1 MSRFEV
7 IEYSVVIR
15 TIVTMMVCSALPAVS
30 LCGALV
36 ALVLVVSETYRC
48 LRYTV
53 QQEMVVDMS
62 RESSLHID
70 FNITFPAL
78 PCRTLRMTLGDSSGN
93 FETES
98 IMEQVQCV
106 DACLF
111 VCLFVFGMWTFLIM
125 VFTSF
130 MFIHRLIG
138 YILMRSTILT
148 WIWINDSCKHVFAVM
163 ERFTNGSLMTTVR
176 GCFVKSLSDLE
187 GSTVL
192 SY

>member
-1 MSRFEV
+1 MSV
-7 IEYSVVIR
+7 
-15 TIVTMMVCSALPAVS
+15 
-30 LCGALV
+30 CGALL

-62 RESSLHID
+62 REPSMHVD

-106 DACLF
+106 CLLFFVLLVVVAC
-111 VCLFVFGMWTFLIM
+111 FL
-125 VFTSF
+125 
-130 MFIHRLIG
+130 
-138 YILMRSTILT
+138 
-148 WIWINDSCKHVFAVM
+148 
-163 ERFTNGSLMTTVR
+163 
-176 GCFVKSLSDLE
+176 
-187 GSTVL
+187 
-192 SY
+192 